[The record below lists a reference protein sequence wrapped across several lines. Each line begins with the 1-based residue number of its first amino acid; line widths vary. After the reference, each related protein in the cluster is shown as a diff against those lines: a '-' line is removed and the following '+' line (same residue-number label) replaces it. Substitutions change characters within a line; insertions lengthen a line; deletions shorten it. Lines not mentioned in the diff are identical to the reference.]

1 MTGHG
6 IHSGDLVS
14 GDEDVTVV
22 DHLAVKLFMEMTL
35 VSDKEEA
42 AHHEAELWKAQNKA
56 VSSILVH
63 PHPPD
68 LLSDFVPQ
76 MQQSAAIQD
85 PLSVLTGVI
94 TNNNDVHS
102 LDEEMAAIYVTPKV
116 AKHQHLTNNY
126 CGNSISKFTEKSSG
140 FYSTFSSYVES
151 KAKADNRST
160 LLQLLDKLEK
170 GVSPSSSSRR
180 RLHSFRSSFKFL
192 K

>member
-1 MTGHG
+1 MLGDLFLDNNKPLLMFKKPSNLYHFMKKVLSVMKLRYLKMTGDG
-6 IHSGDLVS
+6 MHSGDLVS

-35 VSDKEEA
+35 VLDKEEA

-102 LDEEMAAIYVTPKV
+102 LDEEMAAI
-116 AKHQHLTNNY
+116 
-126 CGNSISKFTEKSSG
+126 
-140 FYSTFSSYVES
+140 
-151 KAKADNRST
+151 
-160 LLQLLDKLEK
+160 
-170 GVSPSSSSRR
+170 
-180 RLHSFRSSFKFL
+180 
-192 K
+192 